1 MVDVLRCT
9 LTASKNVHCELNSD
23 LVTRSRSVRD
33 EIVSFFG
40 ILWLQVTQSR
50 LAEGEA
56 ENDTLLSIVDE
67 RRETFIGCFSALQ
80 DVRMK
85 KTIDAD
91 TLLVVE
97 QIMREVGYDID
108 EE

>member
-1 MVDVLRCT
+1 
-9 LTASKNVHCELNSD
+9 
-23 LVTRSRSVRD
+23 
-33 EIVSFFG
+33 
-40 ILWLQVTQSR
+40 VTQSR

-56 ENDTLLSIVDE
+56 ESDTLLSIVDE
-67 RRETFIGCFSALQ
+67 RRETFISCFSALQ

-85 KTIDAD
+85 KMVDAD